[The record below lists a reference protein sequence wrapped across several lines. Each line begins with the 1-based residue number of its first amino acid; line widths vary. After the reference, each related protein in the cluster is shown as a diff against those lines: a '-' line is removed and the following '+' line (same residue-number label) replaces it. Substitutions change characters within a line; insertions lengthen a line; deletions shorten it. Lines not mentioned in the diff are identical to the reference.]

1 VDKIDGRRG
10 AASRR
15 RLRCPPGRSR
25 GGSARR
31 SPRRGWAAMSTP
43 VTAPSRLIVAHEAVT
58 HGGVGAGS
66 RSARRSRT
74 RTFRAWKRS
83 SPPSGAWD

>member
-1 VDKIDGRRG
+1 MPSWPIERWI
-10 AASRR
+10 S
-15 RLRCPPGRSR
+15 PSISP
-25 GGSARR
+25 ARV
-31 SPRRGWAAMSTP
+31 SCHVYSG
-43 VTAPSRLIVAHEAVT
+43 TAPSRLIVAHEVVT

-83 SPPSGAWD
+83 SPPSGA